1 MAAPV
6 RHALHRKEGW
16 FAFCA
21 RDPELPPPRLS
32 PAEFAGLP
40 PDEQK
45 VVVARWRRQNAALGP
60 YSLGPAKVIGN
71 QLNALVK
78 ANDRMPGDRI
88 RRAAAIDG
96 EPTLGKTTILQ
107 QFGRVSHRGKIA
119 EHGTE
124 TEAGDEFI
132 PVCCVTLPRDT
143 TIKALNGQLIDFFGH
158 TYPTKS
164 TASDLTRRVVDV
176 MHLCSTTLVCIDDLH
191 YMTPRELA
199 GRQLNDH
206 LKHLMNEVPATFVF
220 AGVGLEHE
228 GIFRE
233 GRAVSEA
240 RYAQLSHRLRRC
252 PVQRMENTTSEGG
265 REWRSLLRSVER
277 DVRVLGPVQL
287 SDPEAA
293 NYMHRRTGG
302 SIGAVVDLINL
313 ASDYALDR
321 DLKDPLRAQGLT
333 TPTLDAVRLSH
344 GAEQRD
350 TKATRPGRRRA
361 A

>member
-21 RDPELPPPRLS
+21 RDPEPAPAPLS
-32 PAEFAGLP
+32 PAEFDRLP
-40 PDEQK
+40 ADEQEA
-45 VVVARWRRQNAALGP
+45 VVARGRRQNASLGP
-60 YSLGPAKVIGN
+60 YRLGSAKEIGN

-107 QFGRVSHRGKIA
+107 QFGRVYHRRKVA
-119 EHGTE
+119 EYGTE

-132 PVCCVTLPRDT
+132 PVCCITLPRDT

-158 TYPTKS
+158 TYPLKS
-164 TASDLTRRVVDV
+164 TASDLSRRVIEV
-176 MHLCSTTLVCIDDLH
+176 MHLCATTLVCIDDLH
-191 YMTPRELA
+191 YMSPRELA

-252 PVQRMENTTSEGG
+252 PVQRMEITTAEGK

-287 SDPEAA
+287 SDREAA
-293 NYMHRRTGG
+293 TYLHRRTDG

-321 DLKDPLRAQGLT
+321 DLKNPTRAQGLT

-344 GAEQRD
+344 GAEQRE
-350 TKATRPGRRRA
+350 TRATRSRRRRA